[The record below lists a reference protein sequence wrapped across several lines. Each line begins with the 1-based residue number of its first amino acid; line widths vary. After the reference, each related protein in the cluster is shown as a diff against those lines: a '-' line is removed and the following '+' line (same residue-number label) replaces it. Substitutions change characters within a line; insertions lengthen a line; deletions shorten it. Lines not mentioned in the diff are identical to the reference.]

1 MQRATLE
8 HRFPFSFDTLVKI
21 REARYDHL
29 DIWDMFS
36 AVHRLGVKTEGD
48 VTTREYKLMIRTALP
63 LFAQKLLANGEGLS
77 CDETTTLNMVKQEF
91 TSLTV
96 LRLANSAI
104 QFHEKSLY
112 TADGENGSKRRIDIE
127 ANVKIPGIGKLIE
140 KLIVYEFKE
149 QSEVDLERIVK
160 FHKSGK

>member
-1 MQRATLE
+1 VQRATLQ
-8 HRFPFSFDTLVKI
+8 HQFPFSYDKLIKI

-36 AVHRLGVKTEGD
+36 AVHRQGVKTEGD

-63 LFAQKLLANGEGLS
+63 LFAQKLLANGEALS
-77 CDETTTLNMVKQEF
+77 CDETTTSNPKAREF

-96 LRLANSAI
+96 LRLANAAI
-104 QFHEKSLY
+104 QFNERSLY
-112 TADGENGSKRRIDIE
+112 TADGDGKSRRQIDIE

-149 QSEVDLERIVK
+149 QSQVDLERILS
-160 FHKSGK
+160 FYKSRN